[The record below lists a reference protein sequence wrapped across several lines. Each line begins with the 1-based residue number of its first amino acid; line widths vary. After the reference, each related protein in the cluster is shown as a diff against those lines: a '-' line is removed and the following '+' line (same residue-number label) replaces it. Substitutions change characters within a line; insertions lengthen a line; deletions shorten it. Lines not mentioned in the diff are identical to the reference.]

1 MVHYEEK
8 EIFVLM
14 IVKQQNGKTNFT
26 ESQNFS
32 KSIRKENPKM
42 VWSKDFVLLRGY
54 YSKVYI

>member
-26 ESQNFS
+26 ESQNS
-32 KSIRKENPKM
+32 AKSIRKENPKM
-42 VWSKDFVLLRGY
+42 FWSKDFALLRGH